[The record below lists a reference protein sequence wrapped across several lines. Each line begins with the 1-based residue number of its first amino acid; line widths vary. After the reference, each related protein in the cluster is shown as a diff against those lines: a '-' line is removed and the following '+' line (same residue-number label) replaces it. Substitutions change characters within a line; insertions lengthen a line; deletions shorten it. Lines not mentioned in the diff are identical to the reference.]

1 MMLCFDTSYLRG
13 AGVNPASI
21 RGYVHNA
28 GQPTT
33 HFRVLK
39 ERNLDGRRLIVDDA
53 APLYYVGLEKE
64 YTPMLFIAADNDMEN
79 RLEQTSLL
87 LFNPVPFLLRRIQ
100 RTSSPT
106 LDVIARSI
114 ASCG

>member
-1 MMLCFDTSYLRG
+1 MY
-13 AGVNPASI
+13 
-21 RGYVHNA
+21 
-28 GQPTT
+28 
-33 HFRVLK
+33 
-39 ERNLDGRRLIVDDA
+39 A
-53 APLYYVGLEKE
+53 APEK
-64 YTPMLFIAADNDMEN
+64 YKTPLGRVTMKLFIAADNDMEN

>member
-1 MMLCFDTSYLRG
+1 MY
-13 AGVNPASI
+13 
-21 RGYVHNA
+21 
-28 GQPTT
+28 
-33 HFRVLK
+33 
-39 ERNLDGRRLIVDDA
+39 A
-53 APLYYVGLEKE
+53 APEK
-64 YTPMLFIAADNDMEN
+64 YKTPLGRVTMKLFIAADNDMEN

-87 LFNPVPFLLRRIQ
+87 LFNPVPFPLRRIQ

>member
-1 MMLCFDTSYLRG
+1 MY
-13 AGVNPASI
+13 
-21 RGYVHNA
+21 
-28 GQPTT
+28 
-33 HFRVLK
+33 
-39 ERNLDGRRLIVDDA
+39 A
-53 APLYYVGLEKE
+53 APEK
-64 YTPMLFIAADNDMEN
+64 YKTPLGRVTMKLFIAADNDMEN

-87 LFNPVPFLLRRIQ
+87 LFNPVPFTLRRIQ